1 MKAKANIVPKTIR
14 INKNGSIK
22 ESMSFPTFK
31 FTEIINENWK
41 DSELREMFNTTKF
54 MFAVFKEYDGKY
66 HFENIKFWNMPVN
79 ILDNDVKSVW
89 DKTIDVIKKGEIVN
103 SIKSGKRII
112 NFPGMFE
119 EGTMEVYKDG
129 EKINYEIGRELSA
142 YGNYKVVLTDSLG
155 NSRTVNFSIEYQMNG
170 WAIALVVVGVLAL
183 GTLVGL
189 VIFNRRKAF
198 KSKK

>member
-66 HFENIKFWNMPVN
+66 HFENIKFWNMSVS

-89 DKTIDVIKKGEIVN
+89 DKTINVIKKGEIVN
-103 SIKSGKRII
+103 TVKNGKRIT
-112 NFPGMFE
+112 NFPGMSE
-119 EGTMEVYKDG
+119 
-129 EKINYEIGRELSA
+129 N
-142 YGNYKVVLTDSLG
+142 
-155 NSRTVNFSIEYQMNG
+155 EYCHVRPHAQDCML
-170 WAIALVVVGVLAL
+170 I
-183 GTLVGL
+183 
-189 VIFNRRKAF
+189 
-198 KSKK
+198 SK

>member
-1 MKAKANIVPKTIR
+1 
-14 INKNGSIK
+14 
-22 ESMSFPTFK
+22 MS
-31 FTEIINENWK
+31 
-41 DSELREMFNTTKF
+41 
-54 MFAVFKEYDGKY
+54 
-66 HFENIKFWNMPVN
+66 
-79 ILDNDVKSVW
+79 
-89 DKTIDVIKKGEIVN
+89 
-103 SIKSGKRII
+103 
-112 NFPGMFE
+112 E